1 MENKNRKIVFDEI
14 HTSDGYPVYWL
25 YFKDQYGHGIDPDD
39 LISCE
44 YSMKSQIQ
52 LFIRDGYDFENHIV
66 DFEDWI
72 DEILEEVE
80 GERKQDMIEDMVV
93 DFRYMIDEDT
103 ILVRDVPFLKKLSED
118 SDLPDCP
125 RLLMET
131 IINNP
136 IQGVKE
142 WDVEQWIFTKNESMG
157 SSSFNTWLE
166 ELYSI
171 N

>member
-1 MENKNRKIVFDEI
+1 MENRKIVFDVI

-39 LISCE
+39 LYSCE
-44 YSMKSQIQ
+44 DSVKSEIEY
-52 LFIRDGYDFENHIV
+52 FIRDGYDFENHIV

-72 DEILEEVE
+72 DEILEDIED
-80 GERKQDMIEDMVV
+80 ERIKDMIEDMVV
-93 DFRYMIDEDT
+93 DFRYMIDKFDFS
-103 ILVRDVPFLKKLSED
+103 DVPFLKKLSED

-125 RLLMET
+125 RLLMQT

-142 WDVEQWIFTKNESMG
+142 WDVEQWIFTKNESIG
-157 SSSFNTWLE
+157 SSNFNTWLE